1 MLKNKKII
9 IHNPDNLS
17 FEDLFSI
24 LETLLVFREH
34 KEEFIENV
42 MFNNKEYL
50 VILEIEKGN
59 IEIFIGY
66 QKWKMKNF

>member
-9 IHNPDNLS
+9 IHNPDNLR

-66 QKWKMKNF
+66 QNDR

>member
-34 KEEFIENV
+34 KEEFIEDV

-66 QKWKMKNF
+66 QK